1 MYSHSKFHDE
11 QNESLLNDVP
21 TRGSYSFRNLASGL
35 NPHHK
40 ANQLARY
47 ISRIRCK
54 DTKILWNFQIMDKK
68 FYILLFCRSS
78 LVSQPIISRSSRYP
92 FSIQDKMPLITQN
105 CASSGRDCTNSQA
118 LVPLVSVVAMS
129 CCFCSS
135 VMSDKDVPIIQHQ
148 TTPKFLTRVT
158 SSLIVFLPHPLIE
171 VSSDNSLPN
180 RSPMVTILF
189 LLRKFFV

>member
-1 MYSHSKFHDE
+1 MCQLVAAIPFGTWRVDSARLCR
-11 QNESLLNDVP
+11 LLLQG
-21 TRGSYSFRNLASGL
+21 RK

-54 DTKILWNFQIMDKK
+54 DTKIPWNFQIMDKK

-78 LVSQPIISRSSRYP
+78 LVSQPIIRRSSRYP

-118 LVPLVSVVAMS
+118 LVPLASVVVFNS
-129 CCFCSS
+129 NFCSS
-135 VMSDKDVPIIQHQ
+135 LMSDIECSIIM
-148 TTPKFLTRVT
+148 
-158 SSLIVFLPHPLIE
+158 
-171 VSSDNSLPN
+171 N
-180 RSPMVTILF
+180 
-189 LLRKFFV
+189 